1 MKHYHFYNLTQFL
14 QGVVVPCGYMSQILY
29 AIFCTK
35 LDIDNWEGNVN
46 YIRAWLYI
54 ECTFFL
60 SWIMCAMIFLFFA
73 YVFKFKSVSKSE
85 EVMQMD
91 DNVWND
97 KDTDDFLR
105 YLKFEFFVLNY
116 MMTFLLTSLTVG
128 LGVMSGPAHAL
139 LAIFGDNDSNTAF
152 EIFGIICS
160 CRAMHLIVTAY
171 RFNKG

>member
-1 MKHYHFYNLTQFL
+1 MKQYHFYNLTQFL

-35 LDIDNWEGNVN
+35 LDIVNWEGNVN

-60 SWIMCAMIFLFFA
+60 SWIICAMVFLFFA
-73 YVFKFKSVSKSE
+73 YVFKFKSVSKNDKI
-85 EVMQMD
+85 MQMD

-116 MMTFLLTSLTVG
+116 MMSFLLTDVVYG
-128 LGVMSGPAHAL
+128 
-139 LAIFGDNDSNTAF
+139 F
-152 EIFGIICS
+152 
-160 CRAMHLIVTAY
+160 
-171 RFNKG
+171 